1 LFEKIAETSAAQL
14 AARLELA
21 RQQQVEV
28 LVDHQDS
35 GNDDP
40 NFNRGVFVYDF
51 MSSNEDDNDN
61 EFWVN
66 CVGWI
71 LERELHKITNFK
83 EFLDNVGP

>member
-1 LFEKIAETSAAQL
+1 LFEKIADTSAAQL

-28 LVDHQDS
+28 LVDHHTT
-35 GNDDP
+35 DP

-51 MSSNEDDNDN
+51 MSSNEDDNDK

-71 LERELHKITNFK
+71 LERELHKITILRNF
-83 EFLDNVGP
+83 